1 MMHGCTL
8 IGVLA
13 ILFSLNV
20 GLDKMQTETKEKGG
34 GSIKE
39 PPVLGTE
46 GALIEP
52 LQTSVDGNLQS
63 ILGHA
68 E

>member
-1 MMHGCTL
+1 MMHGCTP

-39 PPVLGTE
+39 APVLGTK
-46 GALIEP
+46 GDLIEP
-52 LQTSVDGNLQS
+52 LQTSVDGNLRS
-63 ILGHA
+63 LLGHA
-68 E
+68 

>member
-20 GLDKMQTETKEKGG
+20 GLDKMQTQTEEMG

-46 GALIEP
+46 GDLIER
-52 LQTSVDGNLQS
+52 LQTSVDGNFRSL
-63 ILGHA
+63 LCHA